1 MTTEHHGSLPTV
13 PERERRRAHLSRA
26 QPAARTHSAGSPGL
40 QRRDSTKT
48 WSIIRRVT
56 AGASEPFN
64 TRPLLTRPV
73 PASGERLP
81 VIGLGT
87 WQTFDVGSDETER
100 RPLEDVL
107 TAFAELGGTL
117 IDSSPRYGRA
127 EAVVGDLTARL
138 ARPARFFIATKV
150 WTTGKAAGVG
160 QMEESMS
167 RLRSSSIDLMQ
178 VHNLVDVET
187 HLETLGAWKA
197 AGRIRYVGVTHYT
210 ASGHEAVG
218 RVLERHPVDFVQI
231 NYSVA
236 EREAE
241 RRILPLARERGIAVL
256 ANRPFA
262 EGGLLRAVR
271 SRPLPAWAAD
281 LDCQTW
287 SQLLLKFVI
296 SHPAVTCAIPATS
309 SAAHVRENMHA
320 GRGAMPDENGRARI
334 AAEWTR

>member
-1 MTTEHHGSLPTV
+1 MTP
-13 PERERRRAHLSRA
+13 
-26 QPAARTHSAGSPGL
+26 
-40 QRRDSTKT
+40 
-48 WSIIRRVT
+48 
-56 AGASEPFN
+56 GASEPLDA
-64 TRPLLTRPV
+64 RPLLTRPV
-73 PASGERLP
+73 PASGEQLP

-87 WQTFDVGSDETER
+87 WQTFDVGSEDAER
-100 RPLEDVL
+100 RPLEEVL
-107 TAFAELGGTL
+107 TAFVELGGRV
-117 IDSSPRYGRA
+117 IDSSPMYGRA

-138 ARPARFFIATKV
+138 ARRARLFMATKV
-150 WTTGKAAGVG
+150 WTTGKAAGVR

-210 ASGHEAVG
+210 ASGHEAVV

-262 EGGLLRAVR
+262 EGRLLPALRA
-271 SRPLPAWAAD
+271 RPLPVWAAD
-281 LDCQTW
+281 LECETW
-287 SQLLLKFVI
+287 SQLLLKFVV

-309 SAAHVRENMHA
+309 SAKHARENMQA
-320 GRGAMPDENGRARI
+320 GRGAMPDEKGRARI
-334 AAEWTR
+334 AAEWAGQGAA